1 MIVVVVSA
9 GVVLVEL
16 LDDTVVVVIVVEG
29 TGASGAEVTGAT
41 AGNTSPVRPA
51 PAGDGPTPPSI
62 NTPHVAVATAT
73 STVLMPPSRT
83 RIPTA

>member
-1 MIVVVVSA
+1 MIVVVVSV

-16 LDDTVVVVIVVEG
+16 LDATMVVVVEG

-73 STVLMPPSRT
+73 STVLIPPSRT

>member
-16 LDDTVVVVIVVEG
+16 LDDTVVIVVEG

-73 STVLMPPSRT
+73 STVLIPPSRT